1 MTGMEWHIESQ
12 DELPNNM
19 GYMITIAEHTDS
31 GHLTG
36 AAITVPCETRLDET
50 PVSTEEAIRDIL
62 RQVRMRIGEYLG
74 YVDVSLSKN

>member
-1 MTGMEWHIESQ
+1 MGMEWRIEIQ

-19 GYMITIAEHTDS
+19 GYMVTLAEHDDE

-36 AAITVPCETRLDET
+36 AAVTEPCETRLDEA

-62 RQVRMRIGEYLG
+62 HQAWQRIGEYLG
-74 YVDVSLSKN
+74 YETVQLSKN